1 MKTLTLNLYT
11 VQPILATSFQ
21 GDPNSD
27 VSYSYIPGSVIR
39 GALLGKYLRDNSL
52 PSDDIV
58 ADTEANKEVR
68 RLFFT
73 GKTRYLNAYLMTNN
87 DQQPRSLPVPRS
99 IFKQKGHDPNHNGI
113 DVYDLSRIETSD
125 IPSSLSS
132 PKLLSNDN
140 FCTVSYGEITLHKD
154 KRRINIHHKR
164 DRRKGRATKESGEIF
179 RYEAIDASQSFQ
191 AAVICE
197 NDNDAIFLKDL
208 LLKNPNLYLGGS
220 QSAGYGAIEIKDI
233 QIYDYWSEVGVS
245 SDQRNTSEALTIT
258 LLSDVI
264 LRDINGQY
272 VADYKLVQEE
282 LERLL
287 GQKLSNV
294 KAFVTSCLVGGFN
307 RRWGLPL
314 PQVQV
319 LAAGSVLVFDDA
331 ALSPTQISDLENQG
345 IGERKIDGFG
355 RIVINWLGESKI
367 FTAKLPSQKES
378 SDSLLN
384 FEDNSYEYSQAKFMA
399 ERILRQ
405 KLDSLLVEKV
415 SSIVLSGKIYNSQ
428 LSRLRI
434 VARQALLDKEKYRN
448 SLLDLLSNLPKNSL
462 SKLRGVKI
470 DGVSIDEQ
478 IKKWLESC
486 YEEATNPDSDKF
498 WEKNQSLW
506 LGNEQE
512 RRKLEVKIG
521 NVKAGLTIDLVREYT
536 LKLIIAVCKKA
547 TKESKENE

>member
-27 VSYSYIPGSVIR
+27 VSYSYIPGSMIR
-39 GALLGKYLRDNSL
+39 SALLGKYLKDNSL
-52 PSDDIV
+52 PDDDIV

-73 GKTRYLNAYLMTNN
+73 GETRFLNAYLMTNN
-87 DQQPRSLPVPRS
+87 DRQPRSLPVPRS
-99 IFKQKGHDPNHNGI
+99 IFKQKGDDSKEI
-113 DVYDLSRIETSD
+113 EAYDLSRIETSD
-125 IPSSLSS
+125 IPSDLSS
-132 PKLLSNDN
+132 PKPLSNDN
-140 FCTVSYGEITLHKD
+140 FCTVNYNEITLYKD
-154 KRRINIHHKR
+154 NRRINIHHKR
-164 DRRKGRATKESGEIF
+164 DRRQGRATKDSGEIF

-191 AAVICE
+191 AVVICE

-282 LERLL
+282 LERFL

-319 LAAGSVLVFDDA
+319 LAAGSVLVFDNA

-355 RIVINWLGESKI
+355 RIAINWLGEIKCFS
-367 FTAKLPSQKES
+367 AKSPSEERI
-378 SDSLLN
+378 SDSLPN
-384 FEDNSYEYSQAKFMA
+384 FEDKSCEYSQAKFIA

-415 SSIVLSGKIYNSQ
+415 NDITINGKIYNSQ
-428 LSRLRI
+428 LSRIRI
-434 VARQALLDKEKYRN
+434 IARQALVDKDSRN
-448 SLLDLLSNLPKNSL
+448 LLVNLLSNLPTNSL
-462 SKLRGVKI
+462 NKLRGVKI

-486 YEEATNPDSDKF
+486 YEMNPDSDKF
-498 WEKNQSLW
+498 WEKSQRLW
-506 LGNEQE
+506 LGNEKE
-512 RRKLEVKIG
+512 RRKLEVKIS
-521 NVKAGLTIDLVREYT
+521 NVKAGLTINLVREYT

-547 TKESKENE
+547 TKEER